1 MRWEV
6 IVAGQKTK
14 RLKKSNDTIITRTS
28 PPLGGLG
35 GKNRPGTSSPFRAA
49 LNEVKGGWGAK

>member
-35 GKNRPGTSSPFRAA
+35 GKIEE
-49 LNEVKGGWGAK
+49 NEPPCRGVGGQK